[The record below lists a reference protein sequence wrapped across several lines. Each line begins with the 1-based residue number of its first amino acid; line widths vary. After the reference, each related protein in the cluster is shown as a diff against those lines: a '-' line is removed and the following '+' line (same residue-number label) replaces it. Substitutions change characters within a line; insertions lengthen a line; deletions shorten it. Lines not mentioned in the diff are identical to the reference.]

1 VTMRDR
7 EGLIARI
14 RQIRRVPTA
23 GDRQDTRAG
32 DPEVAAPLP
41 ALEARVAHLERLV
54 EGLQDSVHRESERH
68 AKLIADLQAQIEPG
82 AMSAA
87 LAEDAR
93 NRGL

>member
-1 VTMRDR
+1 MTVGDR

-14 RQIRRVPTA
+14 RQVRRVATTR
-23 GDRQDTRAG
+23 DRPKSRAG
-32 DPEVAAPLP
+32 DPQAERLQ
-41 ALEARVAHLERLV
+41 ALEVRLAHVEHLV

-68 AKLIADLQAQIEPG
+68 AKLIADLQTQVQPG
-82 AMSAA
+82 VMGAS